1 MNAWRGAFLNAQILV
16 VGCGYVS
23 LSLAHSILQRRYARR
38 ELALERQDQEKS
50 FFPSVD
56 VVVPCRNESPQLLDA
71 CAESLLREATEYP
84 GEVTVHLV
92 DDGSENLDD
101 LRPVYERY
109 RKESGWRVEFLPEN
123 RGKRRA
129 QAEAARDGEG
139 EILLTVDSDTVV
151 ERGGLR
157 NIVAQFRD
165 KRVGAVAGYVQP
177 LNVTNR
183 LARLL
188 VERYKLVFER
198 ERAAQSRFGCV
209 NCCAGPFAA
218 YRRAA
223 LEGIWDRYVQQ
234 RFLGADCISGDD
246 LYLTILVLEQDYR
259 VRYEPRAVALTH
271 VPTTLRTYLR
281 QQLRWNRSLYRELKH
296 IVRLL
301 PDRHRYLWLDVAA
314 RTLLPLLLGIQ
325 LGFVVTDIA
334 VWRAHLLWS
343 VGMAAFMVL
352 VSAWLTRRDSSGR
365 FVLIY
370 GLLYVTLL
378 LPARFWALATLRNSE
393 WSTRKLSN
401 GPTAELS
408 GQQRLLRSLHGA
420 KSGERPARA
429 LRHDGVALVEVEV
442 EGLLHQDHGLGG
454 P

>member
-1 MNAWRGAFLNAQILV
+1 M
-16 VGCGYVS
+16 
-23 LSLAHSILQRRYARR
+23 
-38 ELALERQDQEKS
+38 
-50 FFPSVD
+50 
-56 VVVPCRNESPQLLDA
+56 
-71 CAESLLREATEYP
+71 
-84 GEVTVHLV
+84 
-92 DDGSENLDD
+92 
-101 LRPVYERY
+101 
-109 RKESGWRVEFLPEN
+109 
-123 RGKRRA
+123 
-129 QAEAARDGEG
+129 
-139 EILLTVDSDTVV
+139 
-151 ERGGLR
+151 
-157 NIVAQFRD
+157 
-165 KRVGAVAGYVQP
+165 
-177 LNVTNR
+177 
-183 LARLL
+183 
-188 VERYKLVFER
+188 
-198 ERAAQSRFGCV
+198 
-209 NCCAGPFAA
+209 
-218 YRRAA
+218 
-223 LEGIWDRYVQQ
+223 
-234 RFLGADCISGDD
+234 
-246 LYLTILVLEQDYR
+246 
-259 VRYEPRAVALTH
+259 
-271 VPTTLRTYLR
+271 
-281 QQLRWNRSLYRELKH
+281 
-296 IVRLL
+296 
-301 PDRHRYLWLDVAA
+301 AA